1 MLKILVVDDETFVRR
16 GIVLET
22 DWKSIDCA
30 VVAEASNGM
39 EALEAVHKFSPD
51 LIISDIRMPKMDGI
65 EFLKRLREEGN
76 NVHLIFLTAY
86 SEFEYAKQAL
96 RYYAY
101 DYLLKPFEDGELEA
115 AVLRAKEE
123 IEGKRV
129 GAKTIKES
137 TILETGNSTDK
148 SRYIQEA
155 LEYIANNYRN
165 PDISVG
171 DIASALDISEGHLS
185 HLFKKETEYT
195 VSAYITRYRMRAAMR
210 LLSDCRNRVSEVAEM
225 VGYKDVA
232 YFSSTFKKIVG
243 ENPSE
248 YQAHR

>member
-1 MLKILVVDDETFVRR
+1 MIKVLVVDDETFVRR
-16 GIVLET
+16 GIVMET
-22 DWKSIDCA
+22 DWKALDCA
-30 VVAEASNGM
+30 VVAEAANGE
-39 EALEAVHKFSPD
+39 EALEAVKKFTPD
-51 LIISDIRMPKMDGI
+51 LIICDIRMPKMDGI
-65 EFLKRLREEGN
+65 EFLKHLREEGN
-76 NVHLIFLTAY
+76 DVPLIFLTAY

-96 RYYAY
+96 RYYAF

-115 AVLRAKEE
+115 AVLRAKEG
-123 IEGKRV
+123 IEGRRETTK
-129 GAKTIKES
+129 GEKENS
-137 TILETGNSTDK
+137 ILESNSTDK

-155 LEYIANNYRN
+155 LDYIAANFQD
-165 PDISVG
+165 PDISIG
-171 DIASALDISEGHLS
+171 QIARSIDISEGHLS

-195 VSAYITRYRMRAAMR
+195 VSAYITRYRMRAAMK

-248 YQAHR
+248 YQARR

>member
-1 MLKILVVDDETFVRR
+1 MIKVLVVDDETFVRR
-16 GIVLET
+16 GIVMET
-22 DWKSIDCA
+22 DWKALDCA
-30 VVAEASNGM
+30 VVAEASNGE
-39 EALEAVHKFSPD
+39 EALEAVKKFTPD
-51 LIISDIRMPKMDGI
+51 LIICDIRMPKMDGI
-65 EFLKRLREEGN
+65 EFLKQLRADGN
-76 NVHLIFLTAY
+76 DVPLIFLTAY

-96 RYYAY
+96 RYFAF

-115 AVLRAKEE
+115 AVLRVKEE
-123 IEGKRV
+123 IEGKRESNK
-129 GAKTIKES
+129 GEKENS
-137 TILETGNSTDK
+137 ILENNSTDK

-155 LEYIANNYRN
+155 LDYIAANFQD
-165 PDISVG
+165 PDISIG
-171 DIASALDISEGHLS
+171 QIARSIDISEGHLS

-195 VSAYITRYRMRAAMR
+195 VSAYITRYRMRAAMK

-248 YQAHR
+248 YQARR